1 MTARRMFF
9 FLDKFPLQ
17 EFFFGE
23 FSPHLQL
30 FLMVR
35 R

>member
-1 MTARRMFF
+1 MTARRMF

-23 FSPHLQL
+23 LSPDLQL

-35 R
+35 P